1 MKESPVSNDPR
12 PGAADNPTASTSSAQ
27 RYAGGQPFLRT
38 RPVVILAVVALL
50 LGAIIL
56 SQSRLDPVAS
66 TSGLTGDA
74 GSLDHA
80 DHFWGPFP
88 EVIPTISLTPS
99 SPTTIR
105 SISVADVQNGEASN
119 AAAGDPGPAATSTVS
134 RTPADR

>member
-1 MKESPVSNDPR
+1 MRETPGNPFRRPR
-12 PGAADNPTASTSSAQ
+12 P
-27 RYAGGQPFLRT
+27 LL
-38 RPVVILAVVALL
+38 ILAAIAIL

-56 SQSRLDPVAS
+56 SQSRLDPV
-66 TSGLTGDA
+66 TGTTVLTGDP

-99 SPTTIR
+99 GPTSIR
-105 SISVADVQNGEASN
+105 SISVADMRDLEATD
-119 AAAGDPGPAATSTVS
+119 AANVDPRPSATSTVS

>member
-1 MKESPVSNDPR
+1 MSNEPESGLAQNRS
-12 PGAADNPTASTSSAQ
+12 STGPPAPPE
-27 RYAGGQPFLRT
+27 AIGQPFR
-38 RPVVILAVVALL
+38 RPRPLLILAAVAIL

-56 SQSRLDPVAS
+56 SQSRLDPVAG
-66 TSGLTGDA
+66 TTVLTGDP

-105 SISVADVQNGEASN
+105 SIGVADVQNGEASN